1 MRWHMPATTRID
13 SPLSPTS
20 FRSSAP
26 DQNRPRK
33 DVARAVPALGKHKF
47 IINHTSALMAR
58 ELGNAQVAPVVIYV
72 QEGDVNNPT
81 RGHLAKAGTVTFPW
95 RPRRHRRHVSTPRV

>member
-1 MRWHMPATTRID
+1 
-13 SPLSPTS
+13 
-20 FRSSAP
+20 
-26 DQNRPRK
+26 
-33 DVARAVPALGKHKF
+33 
-47 IINHTSALMAR
+47 MAR
-58 ELGNAQVAPVVIYV
+58 ELGNAQVDPVVIYV